1 MQDPA
6 IEIPMSQMTQMS
18 PTGPASVSPFAAM
31 LGASMIPML
40 VSAPVIVL
48 AFLVTRQS
56 DGGLASL
63 LGVGTAVAFFASGL
77 LAVTRLTRANPFSVL
92 VVAVSVYAGQVL
104 VLGVVILS
112 LSRATWLDA
121 TAFAL
126 SVLVV
131 ALVWQL
137 SLIRAFILHRKPVY
151 DRPAEIPLNEPAEL
165 PEQQRFP

>member
-1 MQDPA
+1 
-6 IEIPMSQMTQMS
+6 MSQMTEITPRGQ
-18 PTGPASVSPFAAM
+18 ANVSSFAAM

-40 VSAPVIVL
+40 ASAPVIVL
-48 AFLVTRQS
+48 AFWVTRQS

-63 LGVGTAVAFFASGL
+63 IGVGTAVAFFASGL
-77 LAVTRLTRANPFSVL
+77 LAVSRLTRANPLSVL

-104 VLGVVILS
+104 ILGVVILS
-112 LSRATWLDA
+112 LSRASWLDA

-126 SVLVV
+126 SVLLV

-151 DRPAEIPLNEPAEL
+151 DRPAETPFNEPEEPAE
-165 PEQQRFP
+165 PARRQRFP